1 MIISLKMID
10 KDEFSS
16 FQNQQFLIEEDPKSD
31 KLYMYLLCSKPHAF
45 GYLELVLRAYL
56 SLYIINI

>member
-1 MIISLKMID
+1 MKGFKQKKKADAPLSMIISFKMID

-31 KLYMYLLCSKPHAF
+31 KLYMYLLW
-45 GYLELVLRAYL
+45 
-56 SLYIINI
+56 